1 MLTRYQT
8 EFDLYIRLELSGALT
23 CPPGWLG
30 ERHRHAFREILYAVS
45 GDCDISVGD
54 ETRHLSPD
62 QALIVPP
69 MEEHRLSAG
78 PLGTVITYVG
88 FRCETERGLSR
99 DGVPDDHLPPDGMP
113 ENEDL
118 AQIMREMARSTD
130 FRPYSDRLIRAL
142 VPVAAYLRGPDSGR
156 DDGEGSQKSILCR
169 KTVKYI
175 RSNPH
180 RFVTVEEI
188 AASLYVTPHYLGLV
202 FSSTMEQTIL
212 KYQQSVKLER
222 AAALI
227 RGGMALN
234 EVSGRLG
241 YSSPQYFSKCFKA
254 YYGFPPVRMRSGA
267 DQR

>member
-23 CPPGWLG
+23 CPPAWLG
-30 ERHRHAFREILYAVS
+30 EKHRHAFREILYAVS
-45 GDCDISVGD
+45 GECDISIGD

-88 FRCETERGLSR
+88 FRCETEDGLAA
-99 DGVPDDHLPPDGMP
+99 GNTPTDHYLTD
-113 ENEDL
+113 NEDL
-118 AQIMREMARSTD
+118 KQIMREMALSTD
-130 FRPYSDRLIRAL
+130 FRPFAERIIRAL
-142 VPVAAYLRGPDSGR
+142 VPVAASLRGPDNGR
-156 DDGEGSQKSILCR
+156 DDGAGSQKSILCR

-175 RSNPH
+175 RSNPQ

-202 FSSTMEQTIL
+202 FSSTMGQTIL
-212 KYQQSVKLER
+212 KYQQGVKMER

-267 DQR
+267 ERL